1 MAEIFKESFYYG
13 AMYVQMVV
21 FIAAM
26 MMNTPAVPSKKK
38 GKTVVYQWGL
48 VAVGAFMVGFLFNMA
63 ASSFVEYA
71 NLKAQTSGIIVIQL
85 LYSAI
90 TVFTVLINTLPSVIV
105 VAGTLWIHKGKKNTR
120 IFLPVLFML
129 VVALLCRFAAEV
141 VYNFFSPGDD
151 GYERFMPSYSIR
163 SVVDLFTLVLA
174 CLLYWK
180 FFKKKLT
187 DLLSFA
193 EEQIGHIILVPCFSY
208 VIYQIA
214 KGTLSTYSISFMAID
229 PGTFLIAVIIR
240 MSLLIMYCLMYWA
253 IFKAVVVAAGS
264 AQVKA
269 ELDVASKIQLSAL
282 PSKFPAF
289 PKRRDVDVFAAMH
302 PAKEVGGDFYD
313 FFFIDEERLAVLI
326 ADVSGKGVPAA
337 LFMMSG
343 RAIIRNQALLGMDPG
358 EIFCN
363 ANNQL
368 AENNKEGMF
377 ITAFLGIINVKSGE
391 FCYCNAGH
399 NMPYIVQ
406 PNGDVRELQMKPGF
420 VLAGLKNIKYK
431 TETSRLELKEKLVLY
446 TDGVTEAINKQVEM
460 YTEER
465 LKKVLGDDA
474 SSTVRETV
482 EHIVDSV
489 NTFADGA
496 EQFDDIT
503 VLTVV
508 RM

>member
-1 MAEIFKESFYYG
+1 M
-13 AMYVQMVV
+13 
-21 FIAAM
+21 
-26 MMNTPAVPSKKK
+26 
-38 GKTVVYQWGL
+38 
-48 VAVGAFMVGFLFNMA
+48 
-63 ASSFVEYA
+63 
-71 NLKAQTSGIIVIQL
+71 
-85 LYSAI
+85 
-90 TVFTVLINTLPSVIV
+90 
-105 VAGTLWIHKGKKNTR
+105 
-120 IFLPVLFML
+120 
-129 VVALLCRFAAEV
+129 
-141 VYNFFSPGDD
+141 
-151 GYERFMPSYSIR
+151 
-163 SVVDLFTLVLA
+163 
-174 CLLYWK
+174 
-180 FFKKKLT
+180 
-187 DLLSFA
+187 
-193 EEQIGHIILVPCFSY
+193 
-208 VIYQIA
+208 
-214 KGTLSTYSISFMAID
+214 
-229 PGTFLIAVIIR
+229 
-240 MSLLIMYCLMYWA
+240 
-253 IFKAVVVAAGS
+253 
-264 AQVKA
+264 
-269 ELDVASKIQLSAL
+269 
-282 PSKFPAF
+282 
-289 PKRRDVDVFAAMH
+289 
-302 PAKEVGGDFYD
+302 GGDFYD

-343 RAIIRNQALLGMDPG
+343 RAIIRNQALWGWIRRD
-358 EIFCN
+358 FCN

-431 TETSRLELKEKLVLY
+431 TETSMLDLKEKLVLY